1 MSGSYRLTLFPQAVA
16 DLIRLREFIREH
28 NPAAA
33 NRSSQKIRA
42 AFSKL
47 RSHPFL
53 GHKVCDI
60 DVAGLR
66 DLFVPFGQ
74 GGYKIRYRVQPGEI
88 QIIKIWH
95 AKEDR

>member
-16 DLIRLREFIREH
+16 DLVRLREFIREH

-33 NRSSQKIRA
+33 NRSSQRIREA
-42 AFSKL
+42 ISKL
-47 RSHPFL
+47 KNHPFL
-53 GHKVCDI
+53 GYEVCDI
-60 DVAGLR
+60 AVAGLR
-66 DLFVPFGQ
+66 DLFISFGQ
-74 GGYKIRYRVQPGEI
+74 GGYIIRYRVQSDEI